1 MVGDQI
7 TGDEVAVGVQDFLET
22 QDAGRVSLL
31 SKPSSSQCTSKEA
44 AGPLSAGS
52 WAILTSSL
60 GSWKADRG

>member
-31 SKPSSSQCTSKEA
+31 SKPSSSQCTSKEVL
-44 AGPLSAGS
+44 GPLSAGS
-52 WAILTSSL
+52 WLS
-60 GSWKADRG
+60 